1 MLIRYEIKSIII
13 IIINMI
19 LIINK
24 FDVYYIWYIIG
35 YDNLTMISDMLI
47 WFHMIIKQYTNNS
60 VGSG

>member
-1 MLIRYEIKSIII
+1 
-13 IIINMI
+13 MI